1 LSGYDKS
8 YGNVNRSSDVHSNHG
23 AEEYEVQYDPNNDFA
38 IFGIG
43 DKTRGGIQNLKEK
56 MNLADGVKGE
66 EYSSSDEDSD
76 RVQRKDSD
84 IRSTQVQTNI
94 QPSSRGSKNPSH
106 DEFRS
111 SSAGNSSLDSNTKM
125 VENDLAEDKEFM
137 SDVEEEE
144 EE

>member
-1 LSGYDKS
+1 
-8 YGNVNRSSDVHSNHG
+8 
-23 AEEYEVQYDPNNDFA
+23 
-38 IFGIG
+38 
-43 DKTRGGIQNLKEK
+43 

-84 IRSTQVQTNI
+84 IRSTQVQTNNI
-94 QPSSRGSKNPSH
+94 HPSSRGSKNPSH

-111 SSAGNSSLDSNTKM
+111 GSAGSSSHDSNSKM
-125 VENDLAEDKEFM
+125 VKNDLAEDKEFM

>member
-1 LSGYDKS
+1 
-8 YGNVNRSSDVHSNHG
+8 
-23 AEEYEVQYDPNNDFA
+23 
-38 IFGIG
+38 
-43 DKTRGGIQNLKEK
+43 

-84 IRSTQVQTNI
+84 IRSTQVQTNNI
-94 QPSSRGSKNPSH
+94 HPSSRGSKNPSH

-111 SSAGNSSLDSNTKM
+111 GSADSSHDSNSKM
-125 VENDLAEDKEFM
+125 VKNDLAEDKEFM